1 MARRILWIEDN
12 PAFHLDLDLILDLD
26 DEAVLEGFEVEYAP
40 RLRTARTIAEK
51 GDVVLV
57 IADTGLDIGA
67 DPPEQGLQVVE
78 ALWAE
83 ALIPESTPVV
93 VRSGYGREHHP
104 GTEAKFP
111 DWFHRDDDRFHG
123 FMAKLLTTLAGA

>member
-1 MARRILWIEDN
+1 M
-12 PAFHLDLDLILDLD
+12 
-26 DEAVLEGFEVEYAP
+26 EYAP
-40 RLRTARTIAEK
+40 RLRVARAIAEK

-78 ALWAE
+78 ALRNE
-83 ALIPESTPVV
+83 ELISASTPVV

-104 GTEAKFP
+104 GTESKFP
-111 DWFHRDDDRFHG
+111 EWFHRDDDRFHG
-123 FMAKLLTTLAGA
+123 FMAELLATLAGA